1 MLLSGGQ
8 EDVFLHAPLGPPAGQ
23 LQRVGGGLGQG
34 ALLQQ
39 LIRLDQVHVEQL
51 HLPVLPQGQGGLAVH
66 KED

>member
-34 ALLQQ
+34 ALLQ
-39 LIRLDQVHVEQL
+39 LKEESSFSSSDALD
-51 HLPVLPQGQGGLAVH
+51 
-66 KED
+66 KFM